1 MKCDAV
7 TVAFVLLVLVA
18 FAPPV
23 EAAKN
28 LAPVA
33 CFTPSPGYGVEGTT
47 YALDASCTTDDKT
60 PLDRLR
66 FRWDFQ
72 NDGVWDTSFSTG
84 RIINV
89 QYGAFGTKN
98 IRLEVIDQSNLG
110 GQTTRNILEFRTT
123 AIPNSF
129 GETNIDVSPLDPQKL
144 ALSVHDVP
152 WQPGPDSVPYPAF
165 HSSDGGAQWS
175 PGVGPGPIYMG
186 DTNIRFDSAGNVLV
200 SNLIDGDVGAVRGGL
215 IVARSTDGGATFA
228 TPTYAFNSDTLVRFK
243 DGSLKTA
250 CANST
255 LRFDYPKLGA
265 DRSSTSQYRDNQYV
279 VTRMSVDTNG
289 DGSCDGGWFW
299 AFRRFPAGGTD
310 WDQAFIAGDD
320 NADPAGDFQNIAVA
334 QDGTVYLAGGS
345 YGPLCPS
352 GIGIGLLKSTD
363 GGGSFPNPLC
373 VFNRT
378 PTTIP
383 DEMWSAT
390 DPANPSRVWIAFVAL
405 QLQPVIHRDIYV
417 IRSSDAG
424 ATWSAPVRVDD
435 VLPDDIVD
443 RWKPTLSVGGNGR
456 LDIAWFDYRNSSPK
470 TYGGSWTQ
478 PLDVYYSWSVDGGIS
493 WAPNVRLTPLAPG
506 FGVGNDYLG
515 IASSGTR
522 AYVAYA
528 QQQVPG
534 SSWQVYVAT
543 IGH

>member
-1 MKCDAV
+1 MKRSVLIA
-7 TVAFVLLVLVA
+7 ASMLLVLVA
-18 FAPPV
+18 FTPPA

-28 LAPVA
+28 LPPVA
-33 CFTPSPGYGVEGTT
+33 CFTVTPGYGVEGTT
-47 YALDASCTTDDKT
+47 YRLDASCSTDDKT

-72 NDGVWDTSFSTG
+72 NDGTWDSGFSTV
-84 RIINV
+84 RIV
-89 QYGAFGTKN
+89 DAQYGLFGIKT
-98 IRLEVIDQSNLG
+98 IRLEAIDQSNSAA
-110 GQTTRNILEFRTT
+110 QTTRNILEFRSTP
-123 AIPNSF
+123 IPNSF

-175 PGVGPGPIYMG
+175 PAVGPGPIYMG
-186 DTNIRFDSAGNVLV
+186 DTNIKFDSAGNVLV

-215 IVARSTDGGATFA
+215 IVARSTDGGGTFA

-243 DGSLKTA
+243 DGSMKTA
-250 CANST
+250 CVNSN

-265 DRSSTSQYRDNQYV
+265 DRSSTSLYRDNQYV
-279 VTRMSVDTNG
+279 VTRMSVDKNG
-289 DGSCDGGWFW
+289 DGGCDGGWFA

-310 WDQAFIAGDD
+310 WDQAFIVGDD
-320 NADPAGDFQNIAVA
+320 SGNPAGDFQNIAVA
-334 QDGTVYLAGGS
+334 QDGAVYLAGGS
-345 YGPLCPS
+345 YGPLCPA

-363 GGGSFPNPLC
+363 GGGSFPNPVC
-373 VFNRT
+373 AFNRT
-378 PTTIP
+378 PTMIP

-390 DPANPSRVWIAFVAL
+390 DPANPSRVWIAFLGV
-405 QLQPVIHRDIYV
+405 QLQPIIHRNIYV
-417 IRSSDAG
+417 IRSSNAG

-435 VLPDDIVD
+435 VLPDEIVD
-443 RWKPTLSVGGNGR
+443 RWKPSLSVGGNGR
-456 LDIAWFDYRNSSPK
+456 LDIAWLDYRNSTPK
-470 TYGGSWTQ
+470 TFTGSWSQ

-506 FGVGNDYLG
+506 FGVGLDYIG

-522 AYVAYA
+522 AYVAYS
-528 QQQVPG
+528 QDRDPG
-534 SSWQVYVAT
+534 VGFLVYVAT